1 MGRKEEAVKRQQ
13 NELTLWL
20 QKLKKKTAEV
30 WKLLVYKTV
39 YLDMWLKNS
48 KGSYYSFFPK
58 LFLSIFSFS
67 VHYNGKKTFKANK
80 PISNY

>member
-1 MGRKEEAVKRQQ
+1 MATKRTYTVATKV
-13 NELTLWL
+13 E
-20 QKLKKKTAEV
+20 KKKTAEV

-58 LFLSIFSFS
+58 LFLSIFSFLFTTTE
-67 VHYNGKKTFKANK
+67 KKN
-80 PISNY
+80 I

>member
-1 MGRKEEAVKRQQ
+1 MGCKEEAVKRPQ

-20 QKLKKKTAEV
+20 QKLKKKKTAEV

-58 LFLSIFSFS
+58 LFLSIFSFLFTTTE
-67 VHYNGKKTFKANK
+67 KKN
-80 PISNY
+80 I